1 MFQKEAIIV
10 TVDDFLLSDQGVI
23 LMDIVYMK
31 VIAVDES
38 VKNLDKHTGK
48 SLLINYPEISWNFLK
63 THYITGLRNAKNI

>member
-38 VKNLDKHTGK
+38 VKNLDKHTGE
-48 SLLINYPEISWNFLK
+48 SLLINYPEIS
-63 THYITGLRNAKNI
+63 

>member
-1 MFQKEAIIV
+1 LFQKEAIIV

-38 VKNLDKHTGK
+38 VKNLDKHTGE
-48 SLLINYPEISWNFLK
+48 SLLINYPEIS
-63 THYITGLRNAKNI
+63 